1 LQLNLGSN
9 RVGPEGAKSLAD
21 ALKVNASLT
30 SLNVCHN
37 NITGDGAQELA
48 KVVLGKPSLE
58 TFCEIPLKQLRA
70 DSLTDLNLKGRGVN
84 VPGALVLADLLKNV
98 SASLT
103 QVLAFCQHLS
113 NRPPEPFLQYFIR

>member
-1 LQLNLGSN
+1 MGGNDI
-9 RVGPEGAKSLAD
+9 GPEGAKALAESLR
-21 ALKVNASLT
+21 VNASLT

-70 DSLTDLNLKGRGVN
+70 DSLTELDLSDKGVG
-84 VPGALVLADLLKNV
+84 VPGALVLAYLLKNV

-103 QVLAFCQHLS
+103 ILK
-113 NRPPEPFLQYFIR
+113 